1 MSALNHSTIIA
12 AVLMISG
19 PDVAANLAE
28 AGRLIALAAARGAR
42 LVALPEYFPLIGVG
56 DAERLAARE
65 VDAADAE
72 QPTGPI
78 QAFLSATAQRHGIWL
93 VGGSLPLVANDPA
106 KLRNACLVYDPAG
119 RRVARYDKIHLFG
132 FTRGTESYDES
143 LSIEPG
149 GAVVAFDTPHLDGIR
164 RVGLAI
170 CYDLR
175 FPELF
180 RAMGEVDL
188 LVVPAAFTETTGRA
202 HWELLVRAR
211 AVENQCYLLAAAQGG
226 EHPGGRITHGNSMI
240 VDPWGE
246 IVARLDK
253 GAGVAL
259 GAFDPAR
266 IAEVRASL
274 PALRHRKL

>member
-1 MSALNHSTIIA
+1 MSQSITIA
-12 AVLMISG
+12 AVQMISG
-19 PDVAANLAE
+19 PEVAANLAE
-28 AGRLIALAAARGAR
+28 AGCLIAEAAAQGAR
-42 LVALPEYFPLIGVG
+42 LVALPEYFPLIGVS

-65 VDAADAE
+65 TDEGNHAIA
-72 QPTGPI
+72 PI
-78 QAFLSATAQRHGIWL
+78 QRFLSETARQHGMWL
-93 VGGSLPLVANDPA
+93 IGGSLPLVADDPA
-106 KLRNACLVYDPAG
+106 KLRNACLVYDPSG

-132 FTRGTESYDES
+132 FQRGTESYDES
-143 LSIEPG
+143 LSIEAG
-149 GAVVAFDTPHLDGIR
+149 GKVVVFDTPDLDGIR

-202 HWELLVRAR
+202 HWELLLRAR

-226 EHPGGRITHGNSMI
+226 QHPNGRITHGNSMI

-246 IVARLDK
+246 VVARLGK

-259 GAFDPAR
+259 GTFDAAR
-266 IAEVRASL
+266 LNEVRASL
-274 PALRHRKL
+274 PALRHKKL